1 MINYLIVQGRLLS
14 EGFLQQSQTEACFK
28 KKLLMLHIPLKGK
41 LPTDLSWAG
50 LVMTLGIVYGD
61 LGTSPLYTM
70 QAILRAAPV
79 INKDF
84 ILGALS
90 CVFWTL
96 TLQTSFKYVLIT
108 LRASNQGEGGIFS
121 LFTLIKQKKRWTFI
135 AALIGA
141 CALLGDGVIT
151 PSITVTSAV
160 EGLQMLVPSI
170 PVVFG
175 VLVILS
181 GLFFSQQFGT
191 SALGKYFG
199 PAMVVWFS
207 MLSFFG
213 LIELIH
219 MPEIFKAI
227 NPYYAIR
234 LIMDHPHALILLGAV
249 FLCTTGAEALY
260 SDLGHCGLKNIR
272 ISWIFVKISL
282 LLSYFG
288 QGAWVLNNLHHYAT
302 AQNPFFGIMP
312 HWFLPIGVV
321 ISTLAAIIASQA
333 LISGAFSVV
342 SEAISLNYFPKLRIN
357 YPTSSKGQMYI
368 PFINKIL
375 FVCCV
380 FVVLYFKSSDAMEAA
395 YGLSIT
401 VAMLMTSL
409 LLMFY
414 LQDRIAV
421 YWICLIGL
429 VFFTIETTFLVAN
442 LTKFFEGGWMSVA
455 LSVLFFS
462 VMFVWFRGSGIL
474 NGFIKQVKINAYTP
488 ILESLSKDETVP
500 KYATHLVYTSR
511 LQQEDE
517 VERQIIYSIL
527 RNQPKRADVY
537 WFLHL
542 YFSDKPYEMT
552 YQVKELS
559 PGKVIRVNLHL
570 GYKTEPRVNLYFTEV
585 VADLVRQGRLTPLS
599 SYPSLR
605 AANVLADFRFVIIN
619 TIQNNDFDFTF
630 YKQLL
635 MNYFFLVK
643 RAIVNEV
650 KFWGFDPSLIVQE
663 DVSILSSSEIML
675 ADKEKREE

>member
-1 MINYLIVQGRLLS
+1 
-14 EGFLQQSQTEACFK
+14 
-28 KKLLMLHIPLKGK
+28 MLHIPLKGK
-41 LPTDLSWAG
+41 SATDLSWAG

-70 QAILRAAPV
+70 QAILRAAPA
-79 INKDF
+79 ITTDF

-108 LRASNQGEGGIFS
+108 LRASNQGEGGIFA
-121 LFTLIKQKKRWTFI
+121 LFTLIKNKKRWTFV

-160 EGLQMLVPSI
+160 EGLQMLTPAI

-175 VLVILS
+175 VLIILS
-181 GLFFSQQFGT
+181 GLFFAQQFGT

-199 PAMVVWFS
+199 PVMVIWFM
-207 MLSFFG
+207 MLSLFG
-213 LIELIH
+213 LLQLIH
-219 MPEIFKAI
+219 LPEVLKAL
-227 NPYYAIR
+227 NPYYAFR
-234 LIMDHPHALILLGAV
+234 LISDHPHALILLGAV

-272 ISWIFVKISL
+272 VSWIFVKISL

-288 QGAWVLNNLHHYAT
+288 QGAWVLRNLHSYT
-302 AQNPFFGIMP
+302 IEQNPFFTIMP
-312 HWFLPIGVV
+312 HWFLPIGVI

-333 LISGAFSVV
+333 LISGAFTVV
-342 SEAISLNYFPKLRIN
+342 SEAISLNYFPKIHIN
-357 YPTSSKGQMYI
+357 YPTSVKGQMYI
-368 PFINKIL
+368 PFINKVL

-380 FVVLYFKSSDAMEAA
+380 FVVLYFKSSAAMEAA

-414 LQDRIAV
+414 LRDRIALH
-421 YWICLIGL
+421 WIILIGGI
-429 VFFTIETTFLVAN
+429 FFTIESTFLIAN

-455 LSVLFFS
+455 LSLLFFS
-462 VMFVWFRGSGIL
+462 VMYVWFRGSAIL
-474 NGFIKQVKINAYTP
+474 DGFIKQVKVSTYAP
-488 ILESLSKDETVP
+488 ILEKLSDDETVP
-500 KYATHLVYTSR
+500 KYATHLVYISE
-511 LQQEDE
+511 LKEEEE

-537 WFLHL
+537 WFVHL
-542 YFSDKPYEMT
+542 YFSDTPYEMT
-552 YQVKELS
+552 YQLNEII

-570 GYKTEPRVNLYFTEV
+570 GYKTEPRVNLYFSEV
-585 VADLVRQGRLTPLS
+585 VADLVKQGKIDPLS
-599 SYPSLR
+599 RYPSLHG
-605 AANVLADFRFVIIN
+605 AGVLGDFRFVIVDM
-619 TIQNNDFDFTF
+619 IQNHDFDFTF

-635 MNYFFLVK
+635 MNYFFVVK
-643 RAIVNEV
+643 RILVNEV
-650 KFWGFDPSLIVQE
+650 KFWGLDPSLIAIEEVP
-663 DVSILSSSEIML
+663 ILSSSEITL
-675 ADKEKREE
+675 ADRDLIKSSQIVNAAQVK

>member
-1 MINYLIVQGRLLS
+1 MYR
-14 EGFLQQSQTEACFK
+14 
-28 KKLLMLHIPLKGK
+28 IPLKGK
-41 LPTDLSWAG
+41 TVTDLSWAG

-70 QAILRAAPV
+70 QAILRAAPT
-79 INKDF
+79 INTDF

-108 LRASNQGEGGIFS
+108 LRASNQGEGGIFA
-121 LFTLIKQKKRWTFI
+121 LFTLIKNKKRWTFV

-160 EGLQMLVPSI
+160 EGLQMLAPSI

-175 VLVILS
+175 VLIILS

-199 PAMVVWFS
+199 PIMVIWFM
-207 MLSFFG
+207 MLSLFG
-213 LIELIH
+213 LLQLIH
-219 MPEIFKAI
+219 LPEVLKAL
-227 NPYYAIR
+227 NPYYAFR
-234 LIMDHPHALILLGAV
+234 LISDHPHALILLGAV

-272 ISWIFVKISL
+272 VSWIFVKISL

-288 QGAWVLNNLHHYAT
+288 QGAWVLRNLHSYT
-302 AQNPFFGIMP
+302 TEQNPFFTIMP
-312 HWFLPIGVV
+312 HWFLPVGVI

-333 LISGAFSVV
+333 LISGAFTVI
-342 SEAISLNYFPKLRIN
+342 SEAISLNYFPKIHIN
-357 YPTSSKGQMYI
+357 YPTTEKGQMYI
-368 PFINKIL
+368 PFINKML
-375 FVCCV
+375 FVSCV
-380 FVVLYFKSSDAMEAA
+380 FVVLYFKSSAAMEAA

-414 LQDRIAV
+414 LRDRIAT
-421 YWICLIGL
+421 YWIVLIGIL
-429 VFFTIETTFLVAN
+429 FFTIESTFLIAN

-455 LSVLFFS
+455 LSLLFFS
-462 VMFVWFRGSGIL
+462 VMYVWFRGSAIL
-474 NGFIKQVKINAYTP
+474 SSFIKQEKVSAYAP
-488 ILESLSKDETVP
+488 ILEKLSGDETIP
-500 KYATHLVYTSR
+500 KYATNLVYISE
-511 LQQEDE
+511 LKEEED
-517 VERQIIYSIL
+517 VERQIAYSIL

-537 WFLHL
+537 WFVHL
-542 YFSDKPYEMT
+542 YFSDTPYEMT
-552 YQVKELS
+552 YQVNEII

-570 GYKTEPRVNLYFTEV
+570 GYKTEPRVNLYFSGV
-585 VADLVRQGRLTPLS
+585 VDDLIKQGKIDPLS
-599 SYPSLR
+599 RYPSLH
-605 AANVLADFRFVIIN
+605 AAGILSDFRFVIMDM
-619 TIQNNDFDFTF
+619 IQNHDFDFAF

-635 MNYFFLVK
+635 MNYFFVVK
-643 RAIVNEV
+643 RVLVNEV
-650 KFWGFDPSLIVQE
+650 KFWGLDPSLITIEEVP
-663 DVSILSSSEIML
+663 ILSSSEITL
-675 ADKEKREE
+675 ADRDSYSSLSSVKRDSGLPLK

>member
-1 MINYLIVQGRLLS
+1 
-14 EGFLQQSQTEACFK
+14 
-28 KKLLMLHIPLKGK
+28 MLRIPLTGK
-41 LPTDLSWAG
+41 SATDLSWAG

-79 INKDF
+79 IDTDF

-108 LRASNQGEGGIFS
+108 LRASNQGEGGIFA
-121 LFTLIKQKKRWTFI
+121 LFTLIKNKKRWTFV

-160 EGLQMLVPSI
+160 EGLQMLTPSI

-175 VLVILS
+175 VLIILS

-191 SALGKYFG
+191 SALGRFFG
-199 PAMVVWFS
+199 PVMVVWFL
-207 MLSFFG
+207 MLSLFG
-213 LIELIH
+213 LLQLIH
-219 MPEIFKAI
+219 LPEVLKAL
-227 NPYYAIR
+227 NPYYALR
-234 LIMDHPHALILLGAV
+234 LISDHPHALILLGAV

-272 ISWIFVKISL
+272 VSWIFVKISL

-288 QGAWVLNNLHHYAT
+288 QGAWVLHHLHTYTT
-302 AQNPFFGIMP
+302 AQNPFFTIMP
-312 HWFLPIGVV
+312 HWFLPLGVI

-333 LISGAFSVV
+333 LISGAFTVV
-342 SEAISLNYFPKLRIN
+342 SEAISLNYFPKIHIN
-357 YPTSSKGQMYI
+357 YPTSEKGQMYI
-368 PFINKIL
+368 PFINKVL
-375 FVCCV
+375 FASCV
-380 FVVLYFKSSDAMEAA
+380 FVVLYFKSSAAMEAA

-414 LQDRIAV
+414 LRGRIAMH
-421 YWICLIGL
+421 WIVLIGAI
-429 VFFTIETTFLVAN
+429 FFTIESTFLIAN

-455 LSVLFFS
+455 LSLLFFS
-462 VMFVWFRGSGIL
+462 VMYVWFRGSAIL
-474 NGFIKQVKINAYTP
+474 DGFIKQEKVSTYAPVLAK
-488 ILESLSKDETVP
+488 LSADEAVP
-500 KYATHLVYTSR
+500 KYATHLVYVTE
-511 LQQEDE
+511 LKDE
-517 VERQIIYSIL
+517 EEIERQVIYSIL

-537 WFLHL
+537 WFVHL
-542 YFSDKPYEMT
+542 YFSDTPFEMT
-552 YQVKELS
+552 YQVSEII

-570 GYKTEPRVNLYFTEV
+570 GYKTEPRVNLYFSGV
-585 VADLVRQGRLTPLS
+585 VDDLIKQGKIDPLS
-599 SYPSLR
+599 RYPSLHE
-605 AANVLADFRFVIIN
+605 AGILSDFRFVIIDM
-619 TIQNNDFDFTF
+619 IQNHDFDFTF

-635 MNYFFLVK
+635 MNYFFVVK
-643 RAIVNEV
+643 RVLVNGV
-650 KFWGFDPSLIVQE
+650 KFWGLDPSLITIEEVP
-663 DVSILSSSEIML
+663 ILSSSEITL
-675 ADKEKREE
+675 TDREAFKSSLSANAPHNLVNSL